1 MKENKN
7 EDVPIGKNANAKI
20 NTNAFMRQISHISSN
35 ANEQASTTT
44 SVQAIELEE
53 NVPVKRK
60 RATSLD
66 YETRFL
72 HRNELSNRQGLYV
85 SKENYEVLQTLVR
98 SIRTERLSVSGLVDN
113 IISYHIEL
121 HGDDINRIYEENS
134 TKPIK
139 K

>member
-7 EDVPIGKNANAKI
+7 EDVPIGKNANARI
-20 NTNAFMRQISHISSN
+20 NTNAFMRQISHVSSN
-35 ANEQASTTT
+35 VNELESTTA
-44 SVQAIELEE
+44 SMQAVEQEDNL
-53 NVPVKRK
+53 PVKRK

-72 HRNELSNRQGLYV
+72 HRNELSNRQGLYI

>member
-1 MKENKN
+1 MKEKKN
-7 EDVPIGKNANAKI
+7 EDVPIGKNANTKI
-20 NTNAFMRQISHISSN
+20 NTNAFMRQISHVGSN
-35 ANEQASTTT
+35 ANEQESTTA
-44 SVQAIELEE
+44 SVQAVEQEE

-60 RATSLD
+60 RTTSLD

-72 HRNELSNRQGLYV
+72 HRNELSNRQGLYI

-98 SIRTERLSVSGLVDN
+98 SIRTERLSLSGLVDN

>member
-7 EDVPIGKNANAKI
+7 EDVPIGKNTNAKI
-20 NTNAFMRQISHISSN
+20 NTNAFMRQISHIGNN
-35 ANEQASTTT
+35 ANEQESTIA
-44 SVQAIELEE
+44 SVQAVEQEE
-53 NVPVKRK
+53 SIPVKRK

-72 HRNELSNRQGLYV
+72 HRNELSNRQGLYI

-139 K
+139 R

>member
-1 MKENKN
+1 MKEKKN
-7 EDVPIGKNANAKI
+7 EDVQVNKNENAKI
-20 NTNAFMRQISHISSN
+20 NTNAFMRQISYVSSN
-35 ANEQASTTT
+35 VNELESTTA
-44 SVQAIELEE
+44 SMQAVELEE
-53 NVPVKRK
+53 NVSVKRK
-60 RATSLD
+60 RTTSLD
-66 YETRFL
+66 YEVTFL
-72 HRNELSNRQGLYV
+72 HRHELSNRQGLYI

-134 TKPIK
+134 IKPIK

>member
-1 MKENKN
+1 MKEKKS

-20 NTNAFMRQISHISSN
+20 NTNAFMRQISHVSSN
-35 ANEQASTTT
+35 ANELESTTA
-44 SVQAIELEE
+44 SVQAVEQEE
-53 NVPVKRK
+53 SIPVKRK
-60 RATSLD
+60 RAISLD

-72 HRNELSNRQGLYV
+72 HRNELSNRQALYI

-113 IISYHIEL
+113 IIGYHIEL